1 MDPRL
6 GLRVHAGRSIN
17 ERRDRGQEGEGE
29 GEGADGTKDFI
40 EEMLVGMGW
49 SDELRETAKR

>member
-1 MDPRL
+1 MDPWL
-6 GLRVHAGRSIN
+6 GLRAHAGRSIK
-17 ERRDRGQEGEGE
+17 ERRDRGQEREGE
-29 GEGADGTKDFI
+29 GESADDTKDFI